1 MSVDLLIIL
10 LLVLANGV
18 FSMSEMAVVAARKA
32 RLEQRADAGDAGAR
46 AALALASAP
55 TRFLSTVQLGI
66 TLIGIIAGAFG
77 GAALSETLAAS
88 LRQIPLLAPYSDAVG
103 FGLVVLLITYLSLV
117 LGELVPKRL
126 ALNNA
131 ERVASLVARPMGV
144 LSVIAAP
151 VVKILSVSTDLLLRL
166 LRARPPQNPP
176 VTEEE
181 VRLLLE
187 EGTEAG
193 VFAEAEQDLV
203 EHVFR
208 LADRRVD
215 EIMTPRP
222 RIVWLDVD
230 APPEENARR
239 MADSPHAQFP
249 VCRGDLDH
257 VLGIVSVKAVW
268 AQVVRGE
275 PPDVTVGLRPPVYV
289 PESLPALKALEA
301 FKASGTHAALVLDEY
316 GGTEGLVTL
325 IDVLEAIVGDLP
337 APGQAGAGTI
347 VSRADGSWLV
357 DGLTP
362 VDEVTDLLG
371 IDLEAEAEREGYQT
385 MGGFVMAHLGH
396 IPSTGDTFAWHGLR
410 LEVVDMDGQ
419 RVDKILIAPLPA
431 RDGPP

>member
-46 AALALASAP
+46 AALILAKAP

-77 GAALSETLAAS
+77 GAALSETIAAS

-103 FGLVVLLITYLSLV
+103 FGLVVLLIAYLSLV

-166 LRARPPQNPP
+166 LRARSPQNPP

-222 RIVWLDVD
+222 KIVWLDVD

-257 VLGIVSVKAVW
+257 VLGIVSVKAMWV
-268 AQVVRGE
+268 QVVHGE
-275 PPDVTVGLRPPVYV
+275 PPDVTVGMRPPVYV

-347 VSRADGSWLV
+347 VPRADGSWLV

-385 MGGFVMAHLGH
+385 MGGFVMAHLGR

-410 LEVVDMDGQ
+410 VEVVDMDGQ
-419 RVDKILIAPLPA
+419 RVDKILIAPLPT

>member
-32 RLEQRADAGDAGAR
+32 RLEQRAEAGDPGAR
-46 AALALASAP
+46 AALTLAKAP

-66 TLIGIIAGAFG
+66 TLIGIVAGAFG
-77 GAALSETLAAS
+77 GAALSETLAAR

-131 ERVASLVARPMGV
+131 ERVAALVARPMGM
-144 LSVIAAP
+144 LSVLAAP
-151 VVKILSVSTDLLLRL
+151 LVKVLSVSTDLVLRL
-166 LRARPPQNPP
+166 LRARSPQDPP

-193 VFAEAEQDLV
+193 VFAQAEQDLV

-222 RIVWLDVD
+222 KIVWLDVD
-230 APPEENARR
+230 APPAENARR

-257 VLGIVSVKAVW
+257 VLGIVSVKEVW
-268 AQVVRGE
+268 ARVVHGE
-275 PPDVTVGLRPPVYV
+275 PPDVTGGMRPPVYV

-301 FKASGTHAALVLDEY
+301 FKASGMHAALVLDEY

-347 VSRADGSWLV
+347 VRRADGSWLV

-385 MGGFVMAHLGH
+385 MGGFVMAHLGR
-396 IPSTGDTFAWHGLR
+396 IPSPGDTFVWHGLR
-410 LEVVDMDGQ
+410 VEVIDMDGQ
-419 RVDKILIAPLPA
+419 RVDKILIVPLPT